1 LQIWEARCKLVLWVL
16 NQKVAGKKT
25 MSAVGMEEYN
35 DCSLSI
41 VSSLY
46 TCCQWCELNG
56 LCDSGLIQVV

>member
-1 LQIWEARCKLVLWVL
+1 
-16 NQKVAGKKT
+16 